1 MSVCETV
8 ETVLGSTLLSEIGI
22 TLTHEHVHLDFNE
35 FYVPPPANLQ
45 SFLDNKINLKNVG
58 YIKQYPYSNKY
69 NLTFNDADS
78 AQAVIEDVKSFYTF
92 GGRTIVENSSH
103 GLNRNIPLMVKIS
116 EQTGVNILAG
126 TGYYVASV
134 QNASTLKMT
143 KEEMYNVMCTEL
155 QKGCIDYPKIKA
167 GFIGE
172 VGSSWPIT
180 DFEKRAICATGE
192 IQEQLRCS
200 VSFHP
205 GRDKTAPSEIMR
217 LYQEAGGN
225 ARRAIMSHVDRT
237 LLDVEA
243 IIEFAE
249 AVECY
254 CQFDLFGTECSF
266 YQLNPMIDMPSDAQR
281 MKCIAR
287 LKEEK
292 QLHRVLLSHDIHT
305 KHRLTTFGGHGYS
318 HIMNNVVPVLKSKH
332 FTTEEIELLTV
343 GNPRTWLSQH
353 L

>member
-1 MSVCETV
+1 MSAYETV
-8 ETVLGSTLLSEIGI
+8 ETVLGSKPLSEIGI

-35 FYVPPPANLQ
+35 FYVPPPTNLQ

-69 NLTFNDADS
+69 NLTFNDVDS
-78 AQAVIEDVKSFYTF
+78 AQAVIEDVKLFRTF
-92 GGRTIVENSSH
+92 GGGTIVENSNH
-103 GLNRNIPLMVKIS
+103 GLNRNIPLMIKIS
-116 EQTGVNILAG
+116 EKTGVNIIAG
-126 TGYYVASV
+126 TGYYVANV
-134 QNASTLKMT
+134 QNASTLKT
-143 KEEMYNVMCTEL
+143 TEEEMYNVMHTEL
-155 QKGCIDYPKIKA
+155 QKGCIDYPEIKA

-180 DFEKRAICATGE
+180 DFEKRAIRATGQV
-192 IQEQLRCS
+192 QEQLHCS

-205 GRDKTAPSEIMR
+205 GRNKAAPSEIIR

-225 ARRAIMSHVDRT
+225 ARKAIMSHVERT
-237 LLDVEA
+237 LPDAEA
-243 IIEFAE
+243 IIEFVK
-249 AVECY
+249 AVACY

-266 YQLNPMIDMPSDAQR
+266 YQLNPMFDMPSDAQR
-281 MKCIAR
+281 IKYIAR

-318 HIMNNVVPVLKSKH
+318 HIVSNIVPILKNKH

-343 GNPRTWLSQH
+343 ENPRTWLNQR